1 MKPAGKTP
9 AKTLSVTEF
18 KAHCTE
24 ELRIVEETGS
34 CIGITRHGKTIA
46 YVEAAGEA
54 KPKTVAHLI
63 GSLEGS
69 VSYVGDDDPDAP
81 AIPHEDWA
89 MHQDDAD

>member
-1 MKPAGKTP
+1 MKIAEKSP

-24 ELRIVEETGS
+24 ELRLVEETGS
-34 CIGITRHGKTIA
+34 CIAITRHGKTIA
-46 YVEAAGEA
+46 FVEAAGEA

-69 VSYVGDDDPDAP
+69 VSYVGDDDPNAP
-81 AIPHEDWA
+81 AIPYEDWS
-89 MHQDDAD
+89 MHQEDSE